1 MPYFYRLTENRV
13 RATIRPNS
21 RFFCREGIF
30 IEVKR
35 RKDVAQIKKDIVRN
49 TKELFAQKGYG
60 ATSMEDICTINNRS
74 KGSIYYHFKSKEELF
89 MYLIK
94 LNNEDW
100 MDEWL
105 EKEPQYKTATEKL
118 YGLADHY
125 VDDMANPLNHAIN
138 EFVSGQ
144 VVSQEM
150 MDEMLA
156 LIRIPYATYERILS
170 EGIEAGEFKKGNPQ
184 DMMHIIY
191 GLLSG
196 LSTLYF
202 EKDVQEIRRL
212 YHIGISSLL
221 TGIQQ
226 R

>member
-1 MPYFYRLTENRV
+1 M
-13 RATIRPNS
+13 
-21 RFFCREGIF
+21 
-30 IEVKR
+30 EVKR
-35 RKDVAQIKKDIVRN
+35 RKDVAQIKKDIARN

-100 MDEWL
+100 MNEWL
-105 EKEPQYKTATEKL
+105 EKESRYKTTVEKL

-125 VDDMANPLNHAIN
+125 VDDLANPLNHAIN

-144 VVSQEM
+144 VVSKEM
-150 MDEMLA
+150 MDDMLS
-156 LIRIPYATYERILS
+156 LIRIPYATYERIVS
-170 EGIEAGEFKKGNPQ
+170 EGIRDGELKQESPH
-184 DMMHIIY
+184 DMMHIIN
-191 GLLSG
+191 GLFNG
-196 LSTLYF
+196 LSTLYY
-202 EKDVQEIRRL
+202 EKDLDEIRRL
-212 YHIGISSLL
+212 YHIGITSLL
-221 TGIQQ
+221 AGIQQ

>member
-1 MPYFYRLTENRV
+1 MEVFP
-13 RATIRPNS
+13 
-21 RFFCREGIF
+21 

-35 RKDVAQIKKDIVRN
+35 RKDVAQIKKDIARN
-49 TKELFAQKGYG
+49 TKELFAQKGYS

-100 MDEWL
+100 MDAWL
-105 EKEPQYKTATEKL
+105 DKESGYETAIDKL

-125 VDDMANPLNHAIN
+125 VDDLANPLNHAIN

-150 MDEMLA
+150 LDEMLS
-156 LIRIPYATYERILS
+156 LIRIPYGTYESIITKGM
-170 EGIEAGEFKKGNPQ
+170 EDGELKQDDPQ
-184 DMMHIIY
+184 DVMHIIY
-191 GLLSG
+191 GLFSG
-196 LSTLYF
+196 LTTLYY
-202 EKDVQEIRRL
+202 EKDLTDIRRI
-212 YHIGISSLL
+212 YHKGMAGLL
-221 TGIQQ
+221 AGIQQ

>member
-1 MPYFYRLTENRV
+1 MEVFP
-13 RATIRPNS
+13 
-21 RFFCREGIF
+21 

-35 RKDVAQIKKDIVRN
+35 RKDVAQIKKDIARN
-49 TKELFAQKGYG
+49 TKELFAQKGYS

-100 MDEWL
+100 MDAWL
-105 EKEPQYKTATEKL
+105 DKESGYKTAIDKL

-125 VDDMANPLNHAIN
+125 VDDLANPLNHAIN

-150 MDEMLA
+150 LDEMLS
-156 LIRIPYATYERILS
+156 LIRIPYATYESIITKGM
-170 EGIEAGEFKKGNPQ
+170 EDGELKQDDPQ
-184 DMMHIIY
+184 DVMHIIY
-191 GLLSG
+191 GLFSG
-196 LSTLYF
+196 LTTLYY
-202 EKDVQEIRRL
+202 EKDLTDIRRI
-212 YHIGISSLL
+212 YHKGMASLL
-221 TGIQQ
+221 AGIQQ
-226 R
+226 H

>member
-1 MPYFYRLTENRV
+1 MEVFP
-13 RATIRPNS
+13 
-21 RFFCREGIF
+21 

-35 RKDVAQIKKDIVRN
+35 RKDVAQIKKDIARN
-49 TKELFAQKGYG
+49 TKELFAQKGYS

-100 MDEWL
+100 MDAWL
-105 EKEPQYKTATEKL
+105 DKESGYETAIDKL

-125 VDDMANPLNHAIN
+125 VDDLANPLNHAIN

-150 MDEMLA
+150 LDEMLS
-156 LIRIPYATYERILS
+156 LIRIPYATYESIITKGM
-170 EGIEAGEFKKGNPQ
+170 EDGELKQDDPQ
-184 DMMHIIY
+184 DVMHIIY
-191 GLLSG
+191 GLFSG
-196 LSTLYF
+196 LTTLYY
-202 EKDVQEIRRL
+202 EKDLTDIRRI
-212 YHIGISSLL
+212 YHKGMASLL
-221 TGIQQ
+221 AGIQQ

>member
-1 MPYFYRLTENRV
+1 MEVFP
-13 RATIRPNS
+13 
-21 RFFCREGIF
+21 

-35 RKDVAQIKKDIVRN
+35 RKDVAQIKKDIARN
-49 TKELFAQKGYG
+49 TKELFAQKGYS

-100 MDEWL
+100 MDAWL
-105 EKEPQYKTATEKL
+105 DKESGYKTAIDKL

-125 VDDMANPLNHAIN
+125 VDDLANPLNHAIN

-150 MDEMLA
+150 LDEMLS
-156 LIRIPYATYERILS
+156 LIRIPYATYESIITK
-170 EGIEAGEFKKGNPQ
+170 GMKDGELKPDDPQ
-184 DMMHIIY
+184 DVMHIIY
-191 GLLSG
+191 GLFSG
-196 LSTLYF
+196 LTTLYY
-202 EKDVQEIRRL
+202 EKDLTDIRRI
-212 YHIGISSLL
+212 YHKGMAGLL
-221 TGIQQ
+221 AGIQQ

>member
-1 MPYFYRLTENRV
+1 MGVFP
-13 RATIRPNS
+13 
-21 RFFCREGIF
+21 

-35 RKDVAQIKKDIVRN
+35 RKDVAQIKKDIARN
-49 TKELFAQKGYG
+49 TKELFAQKGYS

-100 MDEWL
+100 MDAWL
-105 EKEPQYKTATEKL
+105 DKESGYKTAIDKL

-125 VDDMANPLNHAIN
+125 VDDLANPLNHAIN

-150 MDEMLA
+150 LDEMLS
-156 LIRIPYATYERILS
+156 LIRIPYATYESIITKGM
-170 EGIEAGEFKKGNPQ
+170 EDGELKQDDPQ
-184 DMMHIIY
+184 DVMHIIY
-191 GLLSG
+191 GLFSG
-196 LSTLYF
+196 LTTLYY
-202 EKDVQEIRRL
+202 EKDLTDIRRI
-212 YHIGISSLL
+212 YHKGMAGLL
-221 TGIQQ
+221 AGIQQ

>member
-1 MPYFYRLTENRV
+1 MGVFP
-13 RATIRPNS
+13 
-21 RFFCREGIF
+21 

-35 RKDVAQIKKDIVRN
+35 RKDVAQIKKDIARN
-49 TKELFAQKGYG
+49 TKELFAQKGYS

-100 MDEWL
+100 MDAWL
-105 EKEPQYKTATEKL
+105 DKESEYKTAIDKL

-125 VDDMANPLNHAIN
+125 VDDLANPLNHAIN

-150 MDEMLA
+150 LDEMLS
-156 LIRIPYATYERILS
+156 LIRIPYATYESIITKGM
-170 EGIEAGEFKKGNPQ
+170 EDGELKPDDPQ
-184 DMMHIIY
+184 DVMHIIY
-191 GLLSG
+191 GLFSG
-196 LSTLYF
+196 LTTLYY
-202 EKDVQEIRRL
+202 EKDLTDIRRI
-212 YHIGISSLL
+212 YHKGMAGLL
-221 TGIQQ
+221 AGIQQ

>member
-1 MPYFYRLTENRV
+1 MEVFP
-13 RATIRPNS
+13 
-21 RFFCREGIF
+21 

-35 RKDVAQIKKDIVRN
+35 RKDVTQIKKDIARN
-49 TKELFAQKGYG
+49 TKELFAQKGYS

-100 MDEWL
+100 MDAWL
-105 EKEPQYKTATEKL
+105 EKESGYETAVDKL

-125 VDDMANPLNHAIN
+125 VDDLANPLNHAIN

-150 MDEMLA
+150 LDEMLS
-156 LIRIPYATYERILS
+156 LIRIPYATYESIITKGM
-170 EGIEAGEFKKGNPQ
+170 EDGELKQDDPQ
-184 DMMHIIY
+184 DVMHIIY
-191 GLLSG
+191 GLFSG
-196 LSTLYF
+196 LTTLYY
-202 EKDVQEIRRL
+202 EKDLTDIRRI
-212 YHIGISSLL
+212 YHKGMASLL
-221 TGIQQ
+221 AGIQQ
-226 R
+226 H

>member
-1 MPYFYRLTENRV
+1 MEVFP
-13 RATIRPNS
+13 
-21 RFFCREGIF
+21 

-35 RKDVAQIKKDIVRN
+35 RKDVAQIKKDIARN
-49 TKELFAQKGYG
+49 TKELFAQKGYS

-100 MDEWL
+100 MDAWL
-105 EKEPQYKTATEKL
+105 DKESGYKTAIDKL

-125 VDDMANPLNHAIN
+125 VDDLANPLNHAIN

-150 MDEMLA
+150 LDEMLS
-156 LIRIPYATYERILS
+156 LIRIPYATYESIITKGM
-170 EGIEAGEFKKGNPQ
+170 EDGELKPDDPQ
-184 DMMHIIY
+184 DVMHIIY
-191 GLLSG
+191 GLFSG
-196 LSTLYF
+196 LTTLYY
-202 EKDVQEIRRL
+202 EKDLTDIRRI
-212 YHIGISSLL
+212 YHKGMASLL
-221 TGIQQ
+221 AGIQQ
-226 R
+226 G

>member
-1 MPYFYRLTENRV
+1 MEVFP
-13 RATIRPNS
+13 
-21 RFFCREGIF
+21 

-35 RKDVAQIKKDIVRN
+35 RKDVAQIKKDIARN
-49 TKELFAQKGYG
+49 TKELFAQKGYS

-100 MDEWL
+100 MDAWL
-105 EKEPQYKTATEKL
+105 VKESGYETAVDKL

-125 VDDMANPLNHAIN
+125 VDDLANPLNHAIN

-150 MDEMLA
+150 LDEMLS
-156 LIRIPYATYERILS
+156 LIRIPYATYESIIAK
-170 EGIEAGEFKKGNPQ
+170 GMQDGELKPDDPQ
-184 DMMHIIY
+184 DVMHIIY
-191 GLLSG
+191 GLFSG
-196 LSTLYF
+196 LTTLYY
-202 EKDVQEIRRL
+202 EKDLTDIRRI
-212 YHIGISSLL
+212 YHKGMASLL
-221 TGIQQ
+221 AGIQQ

>member
-1 MPYFYRLTENRV
+1 MILLDRIVGLFYGV
-13 RATIRPNS
+13 FP
-21 RFFCREGIF
+21 

-35 RKDVAQIKKDIVRN
+35 RKDVAQIKKDIARN
-49 TKELFAQKGYG
+49 TKELFAQKGYS

-100 MDEWL
+100 MDAWL
-105 EKEPQYKTATEKL
+105 DKESGYKTAIDKL

-125 VDDMANPLNHAIN
+125 VDDLANPLNHAIN

-150 MDEMLA
+150 LDEMLS
-156 LIRIPYATYERILS
+156 LIRIPYATYESIITKGM
-170 EGIEAGEFKKGNPQ
+170 EDGELKQDDPQ
-184 DMMHIIY
+184 DVMHIIY
-191 GLLSG
+191 GLFSG
-196 LSTLYF
+196 LTTLYY
-202 EKDVQEIRRL
+202 EKDLTDIRRI
-212 YHIGISSLL
+212 YHKGMASLL
-221 TGIQQ
+221 AGIQQ
-226 R
+226 H

>member
-1 MPYFYRLTENRV
+1 MEVFP
-13 RATIRPNS
+13 
-21 RFFCREGIF
+21 

-35 RKDVAQIKKDIVRN
+35 RKDVAQIKKDIARN
-49 TKELFAQKGYG
+49 TKELFAQKGYS

-100 MDEWL
+100 MDAWL
-105 EKEPQYKTATEKL
+105 DKESGYKTAIDKL

-125 VDDMANPLNHAIN
+125 VDDLANPLNHAIN

-150 MDEMLA
+150 LDEMLS
-156 LIRIPYATYERILS
+156 LIRIPYATYESIITKGM
-170 EGIEAGEFKKGNPQ
+170 EDGELKPDDPQ
-184 DMMHIIY
+184 DVMHIIY
-191 GLLSG
+191 GLFSG
-196 LSTLYF
+196 LTTLYY
-202 EKDVQEIRRL
+202 EKDLTDIRRI
-212 YHIGISSLL
+212 YHKGMASLL
-221 TGIQQ
+221 AGIQQ

>member
-1 MPYFYRLTENRV
+1 MEVFP
-13 RATIRPNS
+13 
-21 RFFCREGIF
+21 

-35 RKDVAQIKKDIVRN
+35 RKDVTQIKKDIARN
-49 TKELFAQKGYG
+49 TKELFAQKGYS

-100 MDEWL
+100 MNAWL
-105 EKEPQYKTATEKL
+105 DKESGYKTAIDKL

-125 VDDMANPLNHAIN
+125 VDDLANPLNHAIN

-150 MDEMLA
+150 LDEMLS
-156 LIRIPYATYERILS
+156 LIRIPYATYESIITKGM
-170 EGIEAGEFKKGNPQ
+170 EDGELKQDDPQ
-184 DMMHIIY
+184 DVMHIIY
-191 GLLSG
+191 GLFSG
-196 LSTLYF
+196 LTTLYY
-202 EKDVQEIRRL
+202 EKDLTDIRRI
-212 YHIGISSLL
+212 YHKGMASLL
-221 TGIQQ
+221 AGIHQ

>member
-1 MPYFYRLTENRV
+1 MEVFP
-13 RATIRPNS
+13 
-21 RFFCREGIF
+21 

-35 RKDVAQIKKDIVRN
+35 RKDVAQIKKDIARN
-49 TKELFAQKGYG
+49 TKELFAQKGYS

-100 MDEWL
+100 MDAWL
-105 EKEPQYKTATEKL
+105 DKESGYKTATDKL

-125 VDDMANPLNHAIN
+125 VDDLANPLNHAIN

-150 MDEMLA
+150 LDEMLS
-156 LIRIPYATYERILS
+156 LIRIPYATYESIITKGM
-170 EGIEAGEFKKGNPQ
+170 EDGELKPDDPQ
-184 DMMHIIY
+184 DVMHIIY
-191 GLLSG
+191 GLFSG
-196 LSTLYF
+196 LTTLYF
-202 EKDVQEIRRL
+202 EKDLTDIRRI
-212 YHIGISSLL
+212 YHKGMASLL
-221 TGIQQ
+221 AGIQQ
-226 R
+226 H

>member
-1 MPYFYRLTENRV
+1 MEVFP
-13 RATIRPNS
+13 
-21 RFFCREGIF
+21 

-35 RKDVAQIKKDIVRN
+35 RKDVTQIKKDIARN
-49 TKELFAQKGYG
+49 TKELFAQKGYS

-100 MDEWL
+100 MDAWL
-105 EKEPQYKTATEKL
+105 EKESRYETAVDKL

-125 VDDMANPLNHAIN
+125 VDDLANPLNHAIN

-150 MDEMLA
+150 LDEMLS
-156 LIRIPYATYERILS
+156 LIRIPYATYESIITKGM
-170 EGIEAGEFKKGNPQ
+170 EDGELKTDDPQ
-184 DMMHIIY
+184 DVMHIIY
-191 GLLSG
+191 GLFSG
-196 LSTLYF
+196 LTTLYY
-202 EKDVQEIRRL
+202 EKDLADIRRI
-212 YHIGISSLL
+212 YHKGMASLL
-221 TGIQQ
+221 AGIQQ

>member
-1 MPYFYRLTENRV
+1 MLILDRIVGFLKKGGKV
-13 RATIRPNS
+13 
-21 RFFCREGIF
+21 

-35 RKDVAQIKKDIVRN
+35 RKDTAQIKKDIARN

-100 MDEWL
+100 MNEWL
-105 EKEPQYKTATEKL
+105 EKESRYKTAVEKL

-144 VVSQEM
+144 VVSKEM
-150 MDEMLA
+150 MDDMLS
-156 LIRIPYATYERILS
+156 LIRIPYATYECIIS
-170 EGIEAGEFKKGNPQ
+170 EGIRDGELKDESPQ
-184 DMMHIIY
+184 DLMHIIY
-191 GLLSG
+191 GLFNG

-202 EKDVQEIRRL
+202 EKDLDEIRRL
-212 YHIGISSLL
+212 YHIGISSVL
-221 TGIQQ
+221 TGIKQ

>member
-1 MPYFYRLTENRV
+1 MGVFP
-13 RATIRPNS
+13 
-21 RFFCREGIF
+21 

-35 RKDVAQIKKDIVRN
+35 RKDVAQIKKDIARN
-49 TKELFAQKGYG
+49 TKELFAQKGYS

-100 MDEWL
+100 MDAWL
-105 EKEPQYKTATEKL
+105 DKESGYKTAIDKL

-125 VDDMANPLNHAIN
+125 VDDLANPLNHAIN

-150 MDEMLA
+150 LDEMLS
-156 LIRIPYATYERILS
+156 LIRIPYATYESIITKGM
-170 EGIEAGEFKKGNPQ
+170 EDGELKQDDPQ
-184 DMMHIIY
+184 DVMHIIY
-191 GLLSG
+191 GLFSG
-196 LSTLYF
+196 LTTLYY
-202 EKDVQEIRRL
+202 EKDLTDIRRI
-212 YHIGISSLL
+212 YHKGMASLL
-221 TGIQQ
+221 AGIQQ
-226 R
+226 H

>member
-1 MPYFYRLTENRV
+1 MEVF
-13 RATIRPNS
+13 S
-21 RFFCREGIF
+21 

-35 RKDVAQIKKDIVRN
+35 RKDVGQIKKDIARN
-49 TKELFAQKGYG
+49 TKELFAQKGYS

-100 MDEWL
+100 MDAWL
-105 EKEPQYKTATEKL
+105 DKESGYETAVDKL

-125 VDDMANPLNHAIN
+125 VDDLANPLNHAIN

-150 MDEMLA
+150 LDEMLS
-156 LIRIPYATYERILS
+156 LIRIPYATYESIITKGM
-170 EGIEAGEFKKGNPQ
+170 EDGELKPDDPQ
-184 DMMHIIY
+184 DVMHIIY
-191 GLLSG
+191 GLFSG
-196 LSTLYF
+196 LTTLYY
-202 EKDVQEIRRL
+202 EKDLTDIRRI
-212 YHIGISSLL
+212 YHKGMAGLL
-221 TGIQQ
+221 AGIQQ

>member
-1 MPYFYRLTENRV
+1 MEVFP
-13 RATIRPNS
+13 
-21 RFFCREGIF
+21 

-35 RKDVAQIKKDIVRN
+35 RKDVAQIKKDIARN
-49 TKELFAQKGYG
+49 TKELFAQKGYS

-100 MDEWL
+100 MDAWL
-105 EKEPQYKTATEKL
+105 DKESEYKTAIDKL

-125 VDDMANPLNHAIN
+125 VDDLANPLNHAIN

-150 MDEMLA
+150 LDEMLS
-156 LIRIPYATYERILS
+156 LIRIPYATYESIITKGM
-170 EGIEAGEFKKGNPQ
+170 EDGELKPDDPQ
-184 DMMHIIY
+184 DVMHIIY
-191 GLLSG
+191 GLFSG
-196 LSTLYF
+196 LTTLYY
-202 EKDVQEIRRL
+202 EKDLTDIRRI
-212 YHIGISSLL
+212 YHKGMAGLL
-221 TGIQQ
+221 AGIQQ

>member
-1 MPYFYRLTENRV
+1 MEVFP
-13 RATIRPNS
+13 
-21 RFFCREGIF
+21 

-35 RKDVAQIKKDIVRN
+35 RKDVTQIKKDIARN
-49 TKELFAQKGYG
+49 TKELFAQKGYS

-100 MDEWL
+100 MDAWL
-105 EKEPQYKTATEKL
+105 EKESRYETAVDKL

-125 VDDMANPLNHAIN
+125 VDDLANPLNHAIN

-150 MDEMLA
+150 LDEMLS
-156 LIRIPYATYERILS
+156 LIRIPYATYESIITKGM
-170 EGIEAGEFKKGNPQ
+170 ENGELKPDDPQ
-184 DMMHIIY
+184 DVMHIIY
-191 GLLSG
+191 GLFSG
-196 LSTLYF
+196 LTTLYY
-202 EKDVQEIRRL
+202 EKDLADIRRI
-212 YHIGISSLL
+212 YHKGMASLL
-221 TGIQQ
+221 AGIQQ

>member
-1 MPYFYRLTENRV
+1 MEVFP
-13 RATIRPNS
+13 
-21 RFFCREGIF
+21 

-35 RKDVAQIKKDIVRN
+35 RKDVTQIKKDIARN
-49 TKELFAQKGYG
+49 TKELFAQKGYS

-100 MDEWL
+100 MDAWL
-105 EKEPQYKTATEKL
+105 DKESEYKTAIDKL

-125 VDDMANPLNHAIN
+125 VDDLANPLNHAIN

-150 MDEMLA
+150 LDEMLS
-156 LIRIPYATYERILS
+156 LIRIPYATYESIITK
-170 EGIEAGEFKKGNPQ
+170 GMEAGELKPDDPQ
-184 DMMHIIY
+184 DVMHIIY
-191 GLLSG
+191 GLFSG
-196 LSTLYF
+196 LTTLYY
-202 EKDVQEIRRL
+202 EKDLTDIRRI
-212 YHIGISSLL
+212 YHKGMASLL
-221 TGIQQ
+221 AGIQQ
-226 R
+226 H

>member
-1 MPYFYRLTENRV
+1 M
-13 RATIRPNS
+13 
-21 RFFCREGIF
+21 
-30 IEVKR
+30 EVKR
-35 RKDVAQIKKDIVRN
+35 RKDVAQIKKDIARN

-100 MDEWL
+100 MDAWL
-105 EKEPQYKTATEKL
+105 DKEAQYETAIDKL

-125 VDDMANPLNHAIN
+125 VDDLENPLNHAIN

-144 VVSQEM
+144 VVSQAM
-150 MDEMLA
+150 LDEMLS
-156 LIRIPYATYERILS
+156 LIRIPYATYERIIS
-170 EGIEAGEFKKGNPQ
+170 KGIEDGELKSGNPQ
-184 DMMHIIY
+184 DLMYIVN
-191 GLLSG
+191 GLFSG
-196 LSTLYF
+196 LSTLYY
-202 EKDVQEIRRL
+202 EKDVADIRRI
-212 YHIGISSLL
+212 YHMGMTSLL

>member
-1 MPYFYRLTENRV
+1 MEVFP
-13 RATIRPNS
+13 
-21 RFFCREGIF
+21 

-35 RKDVAQIKKDIVRN
+35 RKDVAQIKKDIARN
-49 TKELFAQKGYG
+49 TKELFAQKGYS

-100 MDEWL
+100 MDAWL
-105 EKEPQYKTATEKL
+105 DKESGYETAVDKL

-125 VDDMANPLNHAIN
+125 VDDLANPLNHAIN

-150 MDEMLA
+150 LDEMLS
-156 LIRIPYATYERILS
+156 LIRIPYATYESIIAKGM
-170 EGIEAGEFKKGNPQ
+170 EDGELKQDDPQ
-184 DMMHIIY
+184 DVMHIIY
-191 GLLSG
+191 GLFSG
-196 LSTLYF
+196 LTTLYY
-202 EKDVQEIRRL
+202 EKDLADIRRI
-212 YHIGISSLL
+212 YHKGMASLL
-221 TGIQQ
+221 AGIQQ

>member
-1 MPYFYRLTENRV
+1 MQIELTGYLCCD
-13 RATIRPNS
+13 TIRPNS
-21 RFFCREGIF
+21 RFIF
-30 IEVKR
+30 MEVFPIEVKR
-35 RKDVAQIKKDIVRN
+35 RKDVTQIKKDIARN
-49 TKELFAQKGYG
+49 TKELFAQKGYS

-100 MDEWL
+100 MNAWL
-105 EKEPQYKTATEKL
+105 DKESGYKTAIDKL

-125 VDDMANPLNHAIN
+125 VDDLANPLNHAIN

-150 MDEMLA
+150 LDEMLS
-156 LIRIPYATYERILS
+156 LIRIPYATYESIITKGM
-170 EGIEAGEFKKGNPQ
+170 EDGELKTDDPQ
-184 DMMHIIY
+184 DVMHIIY
-191 GLLSG
+191 GLFSG
-196 LSTLYF
+196 LTTLYY
-202 EKDVQEIRRL
+202 EKDLTDIRRI
-212 YHIGISSLL
+212 YHKGMASLL
-221 TGIQQ
+221 AGIQQ

>member
-1 MPYFYRLTENRV
+1 MEVFP
-13 RATIRPNS
+13 
-21 RFFCREGIF
+21 

-35 RKDVAQIKKDIVRN
+35 RKDVAQIKKDIARN
-49 TKELFAQKGYG
+49 TKELFAQKGYS

-100 MDEWL
+100 MDAWL
-105 EKEPQYKTATEKL
+105 EKESRYETAVDKL

-125 VDDMANPLNHAIN
+125 VDDLANPLNHAIN

-150 MDEMLA
+150 LDEMLS
-156 LIRIPYATYERILS
+156 LIRIPYATYESIITKGM
-170 EGIEAGEFKKGNPQ
+170 EDGELKTDDPQ
-184 DMMHIIY
+184 DVMHIIY
-191 GLLSG
+191 GLFSG
-196 LSTLYF
+196 LTTLYY
-202 EKDVQEIRRL
+202 EKDLADIRRI
-212 YHIGISSLL
+212 YHKGMASLL
-221 TGIQQ
+221 AGIQQ

>member
-1 MPYFYRLTENRV
+1 MEVFP
-13 RATIRPNS
+13 
-21 RFFCREGIF
+21 

-35 RKDVAQIKKDIVRN
+35 RKDVAQIKKDIARN
-49 TKELFAQKGYG
+49 TKELFAQKGYS

-100 MDEWL
+100 MDAWL
-105 EKEPQYKTATEKL
+105 DKESGYKTAVDKL

-125 VDDMANPLNHAIN
+125 VDDLANPLNHAIN

-150 MDEMLA
+150 LDEMLS
-156 LIRIPYATYERILS
+156 LIRIPYATYESIITKGM
-170 EGIEAGEFKKGNPQ
+170 EGGELKPDDPQ
-184 DMMHIIY
+184 DVMHIIY
-191 GLLSG
+191 GLFSG
-196 LSTLYF
+196 LTTLYY
-202 EKDVQEIRRL
+202 EKDLTDIRRI
-212 YHIGISSLL
+212 YHKGMAALL
-221 TGIQQ
+221 AGIQQ

>member
-1 MPYFYRLTENRV
+1 MEVFP
-13 RATIRPNS
+13 
-21 RFFCREGIF
+21 

-35 RKDVAQIKKDIVRN
+35 RKDVAQIKKDIARN
-49 TKELFAQKGYG
+49 TKELFAQKGYS

-100 MDEWL
+100 MDAWL
-105 EKEPQYKTATEKL
+105 DKESGYETAVDKL

-125 VDDMANPLNHAIN
+125 VDDLANPLNHAIN

-150 MDEMLA
+150 LDEMLS
-156 LIRIPYATYERILS
+156 LIRIPYATYESIIAKGM
-170 EGIEAGEFKKGNPQ
+170 EDGELKQDDPQ
-184 DMMHIIY
+184 DVMHIIY
-191 GLLSG
+191 GLFSG
-196 LSTLYF
+196 LTTLYY
-202 EKDVQEIRRL
+202 EKDLADIRRI
-212 YHIGISSLL
+212 YHKGMASLL
-221 TGIQQ
+221 AGIQQ
-226 R
+226 H

>member
-1 MPYFYRLTENRV
+1 MEVFP
-13 RATIRPNS
+13 
-21 RFFCREGIF
+21 

-35 RKDVAQIKKDIVRN
+35 RKDVAQIKKDIARN
-49 TKELFAQKGYG
+49 TKELFAQKGYS

-100 MDEWL
+100 MDAWL
-105 EKEPQYKTATEKL
+105 DKESGYETAIDKL

-125 VDDMANPLNHAIN
+125 VDDLANPLNNAIN

-150 MDEMLA
+150 LDEMLS
-156 LIRIPYATYERILS
+156 LIRIPYATYESIIS
-170 EGIEAGEFKKGNPQ
+170 KGMEDGELKLDDPQ
-184 DMMHIIY
+184 DVMHIIY
-191 GLLSG
+191 GLFNG
-196 LSTLYF
+196 LTTLYY
-202 EKDVQEIRRL
+202 EKDLTDIRRL
-212 YHIGISSLL
+212 YKKGIASLL
-221 TGIQQ
+221 AGIQQ
-226 R
+226 LQQ

>member
-1 MPYFYRLTENRV
+1 MEVFP
-13 RATIRPNS
+13 
-21 RFFCREGIF
+21 

-35 RKDVAQIKKDIVRN
+35 RKDVTQIKKDIARN
-49 TKELFAQKGYG
+49 TKELFAQKGYS

-100 MDEWL
+100 MDAWL
-105 EKEPQYKTATEKL
+105 DKESGYKTAIDKL

-125 VDDMANPLNHAIN
+125 VDDLANPLNHAIN

-150 MDEMLA
+150 LDEMLS
-156 LIRIPYATYERILS
+156 LIRIPYATYESI
-170 EGIEAGEFKKGNPQ
+170 ITKGMEDRELKPDDPQ
-184 DMMHIIY
+184 DVMHIIY
-191 GLLSG
+191 GLFSG
-196 LSTLYF
+196 LTTLYY
-202 EKDVQEIRRL
+202 EKDLTDIRRI
-212 YHIGISSLL
+212 YHKGMAGLL
-221 TGIQQ
+221 AGIQQ